1 MSNERL
7 VSVELEDGCCIITL
21 LRRAKLNALSTAL
34 EEELAGAI
42 HSAEASGSRAIV
54 FTGGPDVFS
63 SGADI
68 NEMRGLDPSSIF
80 SYYQAVGKVYEDVA
94 DLPQPTFSAIS
105 GYCLGGG
112 FELALA
118 TDFRIADESAI
129 FGLPEVEIG
138 IIPSSGGTYRLCR
151 LAGPARAKEL
161 ILLRSQF
168 GAAEA
173 FRAGLLT
180 EVVQEGALD
189 RALRLATELS
199 ELPPLAVSVAKKVVD
214 RMPESSRDASILIEQ
229 LAYGMLSQSSDAR
242 DAADAFSDR
251 RKP

>member
-1 MSNERL
+1 MADERL
-7 VSVELEDGCCIITL
+7 VSVETEGRCCVITL

-34 EEELAGAI
+34 EKQLAETV

-54 FTGGPDVFS
+54 FTGGPEVFS

-80 SYYQAVGKVYEDVA
+80 DYYQAVGRVYEHIA

-161 ILLRSQF
+161 ILLRSRF